1 MQASKFAANVV
12 AHHANM
18 ENWTNGLPANI
29 ADSSI
34 CQIYIVGELESFYFL
49 SIC

>member
-1 MQASKFAANVV
+1 MGVRKFAANVV

-34 CQIYIVGELESFYFL
+34 CQICIAGELESFFFL